1 MRANKQMLLVR
12 LGAINRQLGVEFW
25 LHWDSCYKVWT
36 LTTDKEMSCLIHAA
50 STREMIYYLDGILAG
65 IAMKEGA
72 YK

>member
-25 LHWDSCYKVWT
+25 LNWDSCYKVWT
-36 LTTDKEMSCLIHAA
+36 LTTDKEMSCLIQAA